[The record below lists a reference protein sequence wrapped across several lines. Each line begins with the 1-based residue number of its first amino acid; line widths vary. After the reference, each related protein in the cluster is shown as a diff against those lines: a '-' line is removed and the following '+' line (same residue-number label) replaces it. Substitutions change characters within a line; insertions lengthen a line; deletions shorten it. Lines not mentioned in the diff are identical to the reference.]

1 MQHSNIVGGSTAKR
15 VINCPGSVGLVNK
28 VPPKGSSDYANEG
41 TMLHQ
46 AMAEYWESNSYK
58 PETFIG
64 FEHSGATMDQD
75 LFERKFLPA
84 IKAIDELDPLAM
96 MQYAVETLVSFN
108 GEPELEGVFGSTD
121 FLGRIGNC
129 AYVIDWKFGDG
140 VYVEAE
146 ENPQLLFY
154 AAAAM
159 RTPKVEWVF
168 EGVTHI
174 MMVIV
179 QPRFG
184 VSTWETS
191 PKRVKLFERDL
202 IAAVKKAKRPDAEF
216 CRGEWCKWCAAK
228 PVCPLMT
235 GAADRAM
242 KAKIDAL
249 DKAQIAE
256 YLEDAAYLEEW
267 VKSLQEL
274 AETVIR
280 NGGSVN
286 GWKLVEKRATK
297 KWVDETTAEEYLSRH
312 LDEAEYTTKKIIT
325 PTQAE
330 KLLKQQGVELS
341 DGVIDK
347 SSSGFTL
354 AKESDKRPSVVTAQQ
369 RLATALSKM

>member
-15 VINCPGSVGLVNK
+15 VINCPASVNLVNK

-41 TMLHQ
+41 TMLH
-46 AMAEYWESNSYK
+46 AAIADYWEKGFK
-58 PETFIG
+58 PETYIG
-64 FEHSGATMDQD
+64 FEHSGVTLDED
-75 LFERKFLPA
+75 LYTRKFLPA
-84 IKAIDELDPLAM
+84 ILAIDELDPTSRM
-96 MQYAVETLVSFN
+96 EYAVETLVSFG

-129 AYVIDWKFGDG
+129 AYVIDFKFGDG

-168 EGVTHI
+168 RGVTHI

-184 VSTWETS
+184 VATWETT
-191 PKRVKLFERDL
+191 PKRVQLFERDL
-202 IAAVKKAKRPDAEF
+202 IDAVKKAKRPDAEF
-216 CRGEWCKWCAAK
+216 CRGDWCKWCAAK

-242 KAKIDAL
+242 KAQIDAL
-249 DKAQIAE
+249 DKAQIAK
-256 YLEDAAYLEEW
+256 YLEDAEYLDGW

-274 AETVIR
+274 AETIIKS
-280 NGGSVN
+280 GGNVE

-312 LDEAEYTTKKIIT
+312 LDEPEYTTRKIIT

-341 DGVIDK
+341 DEVVDK
-347 SSSGFTL
+347 SSSGLTL
-354 AKESDKRPSVVTAQQ
+354 AKESDKRPSVITAQT
-369 RLATALSKM
+369 RLATALSKL

>member
-15 VINCPGSVGLVNK
+15 VINCPASVNLVNK

-41 TMLHQ
+41 TMLH
-46 AMAEYWESNSYK
+46 AAIADYWEKGFK
-58 PETFIG
+58 PETYIG
-64 FEHSGATMDQD
+64 FEHSGVTLDED
-75 LFERKFLPA
+75 LYGRKFLPA
-84 IKAIDELDPLAM
+84 IKAIDELDPTDRM
-96 MQYAVETLVSFN
+96 EYAVETLVSFN

-129 AYVIDWKFGDG
+129 AYVIDFKFGDG

-191 PKRVKLFERDL
+191 PKRVQLFERDL

-216 CRGEWCKWCAAK
+216 CRGDWCKWCAAK

-249 DKAQIAE
+249 DKAQIAK
-256 YLEDAAYLEEW
+256 YLEDAEYLDGW

-274 AETVIR
+274 AETIIKS
-280 NGGSVN
+280 GGNVE

-297 KWVDETTAEEYLSRH
+297 KWADEADAEEYLSRH
-312 LDEAEYTTKKIIT
+312 LEETEYLTTKIIT
-325 PTQAE
+325 PTQAT
-330 KLLKQQGVELS
+330 KLLEKQGVALAEEFLS
-341 DGVIDK
+341 KKEG
-347 SSSGFTL
+347 GLTL
-354 AKESDKRPSVVTAQQ
+354 AKDSDKRPSVITAQT
-369 RLATALSKM
+369 RLATALSKL

>member
-15 VINCPGSVGLVNK
+15 VINCPASVNLVNK

-41 TMLHQ
+41 TMLH
-46 AMAEYWESNSYK
+46 AAIADYWEKGFK
-58 PETFIG
+58 PETYIG
-64 FEHSGATMDQD
+64 FEHSGVTLDED
-75 LFERKFLPA
+75 LYGRKFLPA
-84 IKAIDELDPLAM
+84 IKAIDELDPTDRM
-96 MQYAVETLVSFN
+96 EYAVETLVSFN

-129 AYVIDWKFGDG
+129 AYVIDFKFGDG

-191 PKRVKLFERDL
+191 PKRVQLFERDL

-216 CRGEWCKWCAAK
+216 CRGDWCKWCAAK

-249 DKAQIAE
+249 DKAQIAK
-256 YLEDAAYLEEW
+256 YLEDAEYLDGW

-274 AETVIR
+274 AETIIKS
-280 NGGSVN
+280 GGNVE

-297 KWVDETTAEEYLSRH
+297 KWADELDAEEYLSRH
-312 LDEAEYTTKKIIT
+312 LEETEYLTTKIIT
-325 PTQAE
+325 PTQAT
-330 KLLKQQGVELS
+330 KLLEKQGVELAEEFLS
-341 DGVIDK
+341 KKEG
-347 SSSGFTL
+347 GLTL
-354 AKESDKRPSVVTAQQ
+354 AKDSDKRPSVITAQT
-369 RLATALSKM
+369 RLATALSKL

>member
-1 MQHSNIVGGSTAKR
+1 MLHSTIVGGSTAKR
-15 VINCPGSVGLVNK
+15 VINCPASVALVNK

-41 TMLHQ
+41 TMLHN
-46 AMAEYWESNSYK
+46 AIAEYWEKSHK

-64 FEHSGATMDQD
+64 YEHSGVTLDED

-84 IKAIDELDPLAM
+84 IKAIDDLDPLAM
-96 MQYAVETLVSFN
+96 MQYAVETLVSFPT
-108 GEPELEGVFGSTD
+108 EPELEGVFGSTD

-159 RTPKVEWVF
+159 ATPKVEWVF
-168 EGVTHI
+168 KDVTTV

-191 PKRVKLFERDL
+191 PKRVKQFERDL
-202 IAAVKKAKRPDAEF
+202 IEAVKKAKRPDAEF
-216 CRGEWCKWCAAK
+216 CRGDWCKWCAAK

-235 GAADRAM
+235 GAADRAL
-242 KAKIDAL
+242 KAKIDDL
-249 DKAQIAE
+249 DKAQIAK
-256 YLEDAAYLEEW
+256 YLEDVDYLEDW
-267 VKSLQEL
+267 MKSLQEL
-274 AETVIR
+274 AETIIK
-280 NGGSVN
+280 NGGSVD

-312 LDEAEYTTKKIIT
+312 LDETDYTTKKIIT

-330 KLLKQQGVELS
+330 KLLKAQGVELS

-347 SSSGFTL
+347 SSSGLTL
-354 AKESDKRPSVVTAQQ
+354 VKDSDKRPSAITAQQ

>member
-15 VINCPGSVGLVNK
+15 VINCPASVNLVNK

-41 TMLHQ
+41 TMLH
-46 AMAEYWESNSYK
+46 AAIADYWEKGFK
-58 PETFIG
+58 PETYIG
-64 FEHSGATMDQD
+64 FEHSGVTLDED
-75 LFERKFLPA
+75 LYGRKFLPA
-84 IKAIDELDPLAM
+84 IKAIDELDPTDRM
-96 MQYAVETLVSFN
+96 EYAVETLVSFN

-129 AYVIDWKFGDG
+129 AYVIDFKFGDG

-191 PKRVKLFERDL
+191 PKRVQLFERDL

-249 DKAQIAE
+249 DKAQIAK
-256 YLEDAAYLEEW
+256 YLEDAEYLDGW

-274 AETVIR
+274 AETIIKS
-280 NGGSVN
+280 GGNVE

-297 KWVDETTAEEYLSRH
+297 KWVDEETAEEYLSRH
-312 LDEAEYTTKKIIT
+312 LEETEYLTTKIIT
-325 PTQAE
+325 PTQAT
-330 KLLKQQGVELS
+330 KLLEKQGVALAEEFLS
-341 DGVIDK
+341 KKEG
-347 SSSGFTL
+347 GLTL
-354 AKESDKRPSVVTAQQ
+354 AKDSDKRPSVITAQT
-369 RLATALSKM
+369 RLATALSKL

>member
-15 VINCPGSVGLVNK
+15 VINCPASVNLVNK

-41 TMLHQ
+41 TMLH
-46 AMAEYWESNSYK
+46 AAIADYWEKGFK
-58 PETFIG
+58 PETYIG
-64 FEHSGATMDQD
+64 FEHSGVTLDED
-75 LFERKFLPA
+75 LYGRKFLPA
-84 IKAIDELDPLAM
+84 IKAIDELDPTDRM
-96 MQYAVETLVSFN
+96 EYAVETLVSFN

-129 AYVIDWKFGDG
+129 AYVIDYKFGDG

-146 ENPQLLFY
+146 ENAQLLFY

-191 PKRVKLFERDL
+191 PKRVQLFERDL

-216 CRGEWCKWCAAK
+216 CRGDWCKWCAAK

-242 KAKIDAL
+242 KAQIDAL
-249 DKAQIAE
+249 DKAQIAK
-256 YLEDAAYLEEW
+256 YLEDAEYLDGW
-267 VKSLQEL
+267 VKSVQEL
-274 AETVIR
+274 AETIIL
-280 NGGSVN
+280 GGGDVD

-297 KWVDETTAEEYLSRH
+297 KWVDETTADEFLSRH
-312 LDEAEYTTKKIIT
+312 LAESEYTTRKIIT

-330 KLLKQQGVELS
+330 KLLKQQNVELPEFA
-341 DGVIDK
+341 IDK
-347 SSSGFTL
+347 SSSGLTL
-354 AKESDKRPSVVTAQQ
+354 AKDSDKRPAVITAQT
-369 RLATALSKM
+369 RLATALSKL

>member
-15 VINCPGSVGLVNK
+15 VINCPASVNLVNK

-41 TMLHQ
+41 TMLH
-46 AMAEYWESNSYK
+46 AAIADYWEKGFK
-58 PETFIG
+58 PETYIG
-64 FEHSGATMDQD
+64 FEHSGVTLDED
-75 LFERKFLPA
+75 LYGRKFLPA
-84 IKAIDELDPLAM
+84 IKAIDELDPTDRM
-96 MQYAVETLVSFN
+96 EYAVETLVSFN

-129 AYVIDWKFGDG
+129 AYVIDFKFGDG

-191 PKRVKLFERDL
+191 PKRVQLFERDL

-216 CRGEWCKWCAAK
+216 CRGDWCKWCAAK

-242 KAKIDAL
+242 KAQIDAL
-249 DKAQIAE
+249 DKAQIAK
-256 YLEDAAYLEEW
+256 YLEDAEYLDGW

-274 AETVIR
+274 AETIIKS
-280 NGGSVN
+280 GGNVE

-297 KWVDETTAEEYLSRH
+297 KWVDEETAEEYLSRH
-312 LDEAEYTTKKIIT
+312 LDEPDYTTRKIIT

-330 KLLKQQGVELS
+330 KLLKLQGVELS
-341 DGVIDK
+341 DAVVDK
-347 SSSGFTL
+347 SSSGLTL
-354 AKESDKRPSVVTAQQ
+354 AKDSDKRPSVITAQT
-369 RLATALSKM
+369 RLATALSKL